1 MSESLRVLAFLAS
14 ALLWAAVGVAWATE
28 ARILTRLRWNWRACP
43 PLRRML
49 AALAVV
55 VAVAY
60 AGGKPEATGG
70 LSTNRHESARMGETG
85 EGVGGEGEWRG
96 VSSKEQV
103 VSAQDSS
110 SVVAVDGTQQDV
122 DHDTYS
128 LLLTPS
134 LHSPSSPVP
143 SPFPPA

>member
-60 AGGKPEATGG
+60 AGGK
-70 LSTNRHESARMGETG
+70 GEGTG
-85 EGVGGEGEWRG
+85 EEGEWR
-96 VSSKEQV
+96 EV
-103 VSAQDSS
+103 VRTDTLMYASAEELKAVYPNSLSADS
-110 SVVAVDGTQQDV
+110 TI
-122 DHDTYS
+122 
-128 LLLTPS
+128 
-134 LHSPSSPVP
+134 
-143 SPFPPA
+143 